1 MPGISL
7 GAVFLAGSFGRGST
21 TMRYTPLQQ
30 LAATH
35 AMELANQNV
44 IAQMVRQV
52 NLASRRPNT
61 AKAYDPKAREYYDF
75 CNYKYLLLPIDQRY
89 TVTSDKLRSF
99 LTYQAFR
106 EKSKRGGRKKGVV
119 ESFDSAEYN
128 VICTKYSNLVLRY
141 QIQKIR

>member
-1 MPGISL
+1 MPGISS
-7 GAVFLAGSFGRGST
+7 GAILLAGSFGRGST

-75 CNYKYLLLPIDQRY
+75 CNYKYLLLPINQRY
-89 TVTSDKLRSF
+89 TVTSDKMRSF
-99 LTYQAFR
+99 LTYQAFQD
-106 EKSKRGGRKKGVV
+106 K
-119 ESFDSAEYN
+119 
-128 VICTKYSNLVLRY
+128 
-141 QIQKIR
+141 